1 VNAALL
7 AAIAFVAFALGYRFY
22 ARFLDRVIFKLSA
35 DEPVPARE
43 LEDGVDFVPTPK
55 HVLWGHHFTSI
66 AGAAPIVGPSIA
78 VIWGW
83 LPALI
88 WVVVGT
94 IFMGAVHDFSALVIS
109 LRHRGS
115 SMGQI
120 AGLVVSPRART
131 AFLVIISILIWVVL
145 AVFAF
150 IIGTL
155 FVSNPGAIFPIN
167 VQIAVAI
174 ALGWLVRRRGV
185 AILWPSL
192 IGYALLI
199 AAILYGNRFAAAFPA
214 IGEVSVTAWVWILLL
229 YSLVASVLPV
239 WLLLQP
245 RDYLNSHQLITGL
258 GLLTLG
264 LVVLHPTIQAPAIN
278 AAPTGAPPMLP
289 FLFITIACGA
299 ISGFHGLVSSG
310 TTSKQVGCMTD
321 ARAIGYGGMLG
332 EGALGLLA
340 VLAATAGFAS
350 AGDWST
356 HYSSWGEASGLSAKL
371 GAFVSG
377 GGTFVAALG
386 IPFEEAKN
394 FIAVMVI
401 AFAAT
406 SLDTGA
412 RIQRLIIAELAE
424 SYGVRPLTNR
434 YIAGRSGAAARRHP
448 GGRQGRPDP
457 LAAVRHHQPAGRF
470 GDAADRFDLA
480 TKTRSADPLH
490 ARPDALRRGGDRH
503 RNVRRTPG
511 LFRKL
516 RATVAARGNRQLDPR
531 ARLLGGLR
539 GTADAQARPPTPRLY
554 RVALGARDLS
564 APVER
569 TAGRLALQP
578 FQHEWQGLRRRWRHQ
593 VQARPAF
600 VAHALCVRNRELQS
614 QLPLVSLVGISRK
627 IIEHILRHTH
637 TRHLRKSLRMREARE
652 HQDTHEDPR
661 PLPHLPQGLERV
673 PVEYRLRHHVI
684 YARRELPLQLLHLTH
699 RVQ

>member
-7 AAIAFVAFALGYRFY
+7 AAIAFVAFALAYRFY
-22 ARFLDRVIFKLSA
+22 ARFLGRVIFQLSA
-35 DEPVPARE
+35 DERVPSRE

-66 AGAAPIVGPSIA
+66 AGAAPIVGPAIA

-120 AGLVVSPRART
+120 AGAVVSPRART
-131 AFLVIISILIWVVL
+131 AFLVIISILIWIVL

-167 VQIAVAI
+167 VQIVVAV
-174 ALGWLVRRRGV
+174 ALGWMVRRHGIP
-185 AILWPSL
+185 ILWPSL
-192 IGYALLI
+192 VGYALLV

-214 IGEVSVTAWVWILLL
+214 IGDVSVTAWVWILLL

-264 LVVLHPTIQAPAIN
+264 LVVLHPTVQAPAVN
-278 AAPTGAPPMLP
+278 AAPIGAPPMLP

-310 TTSKQVGCMTD
+310 TTSKQIGCMTD

-350 AGDWST
+350 VGDWSS

-377 GGTFVAALG
+377 GGTFVASLG

-434 YIAGRSGAAARRHP
+434 YIAGTLGIAAALLLAVTQA
-448 GGRQGRPDP
+448 GGKGGLILWPLFGTTNQLVASVTLLIVSVWLQKLGRPIRYT
-457 LAAVRHHQPAGRF
+457 LAPMLFVGVVTAIAMFGELRGYFANFEQQWLLAGI
-470 GDAADRFDLA
+470 GSLILA
-480 TKTRSADPLH
+480 LDFWVVAEG
-490 ARPDALRRGGDRH
+490 LR
-503 RNVRRTPG
+503 
-511 LFRKL
+511 LL
-516 RATVAARGNRQLDPR
+516 ARGWQRR
-531 ARLLGGLR
+531 
-539 GTADAQARPPTPRLY
+539 
-554 RVALGARDLS
+554 LGAH
-564 APVER
+564 P
-569 TAGRLALQP
+569 P
-578 FQHEWQGLRRRWRHQ
+578 
-593 VQARPAF
+593 
-600 VAHALCVRNRELQS
+600 
-614 QLPLVSLVGISRK
+614 
-627 IIEHILRHTH
+627 H
-637 TRHLRKSLRMREARE
+637 TR
-652 HQDTHEDPR
+652 
-661 PLPHLPQGLERV
+661 
-673 PVEYRLRHHVI
+673 
-684 YARRELPLQLLHLTH
+684 
-699 RVQ
+699 